1 MPGSM
6 SFPAPQ
12 SSLSTMAL
20 SGPFSATG
28 ANVHHLAWYDIED
41 HAFAEQEMGVARSA
55 GAVSA
60 LLDDILDEPVS

>member
-1 MPGSM
+1 
-6 SFPAPQ
+6 
-12 SSLSTMAL
+12 MAL

-28 ANVHHLAWYDIED
+28 ANVQHLAWYDIED